1 MSNHH
6 GKRKAIFL
14 VSSHILTQP
23 THLADYTAVVTKVS
37 KLPLPRAACYLA
49 HIDAYLD

>member
-1 MSNHH
+1 MPNHH
-6 GKRKAIFL
+6 GKRKVIL
-14 VSSHILTQP
+14 PDSSLLLTQP
-23 THLADYTAVVTKVS
+23 THLAGYTAAVTKLS